1 MHSLQV
7 KIFTLFVGLLL
18 IVQSIAILTIYRA
31 TEEQSEASI
40 NTRLTNATT
49 IFKSLFESNT
59 EKLSAIAEAA
69 AQDGGLRENFYEDQ
83 RSFLVALNN
92 HRKRINADL
101 AMAIDDQQ
109 NIKSQLVQITLDS
122 QRVRVT
128 KGSETGTQ
136 FRHGEWLLFPSEEYL
151 YELDNQLYQMS
162 VASVKSGTENIGWI
176 AFGFLIGQK
185 VAHDFEELT
194 GLTTDF
200 IVKAGGDKY
209 SIASSDS
216 ETEVSKNPI
225 ENNDLPTSGNRIAAL
240 IELGQVGSQGNKFLT
255 VELHGRR
262 DDLLDSIEKR
272 WLQFLALAGATLIL
286 SLGGAYVI
294 SASITRPVTKLVNMA
309 KIVAEGN
316 YEEKVEIADKGEM
329 GQLAREFGVMQKQ
342 VLAREKQILHRAF
355 HDPLTELPNRNKLV
369 EELGEYIKSTSSPAM
384 IYLLN
389 ISHINDINSSL
400 GHQVGDTVIKE
411 FATRLLSFVG
421 YNDLYHVGADEFA
434 FVVKG
439 VGENQISELSDKIS
453 EVFEKPYI
461 QKSMTFNLRSK
472 SGISFYPEHSDNA
485 EELLQKASVAL
496 NFAKLERAHLKVY
509 DSSQDVDTLEQLN
522 LINDLSTA
530 LEENQL
536 VLYYQ
541 PKVSLEQNKVETVE
555 ALVRWVHPKLGMVPP
570 DKFISIAEKTGL
582 INPLTDW
589 VLGEAM
595 SQFSIWKAKNI
606 ELVIAVNISAENLKA
621 PEFYSSVCQMVEDA
635 GISTEAIMLEITESA
650 VVDNPSEAIA
660 ILQRFRDR
668 GFKLSI
674 DDYGTGYSSLAQLKD
689 LPVDELKIDMSFV
702 KRLPHDDGDK
712 IIVRSTIELA
722 HNMGLT
728 VVAEGVENELAMNWL
743 RDKGCERAQGYH
755 ISRPVPANE
764 LESWLTHSPFYDR
777 AK

>member
-1 MHSLQV
+1 MHSLQA

-18 IVQSIAILTIYRA
+18 IVQSIAIYTIYRA

-49 IFKSLFESNT
+49 IFKSLFESKT
-59 EKLSAIAEAA
+59 EKLTAIAEAA

-101 AMAIDDQQ
+101 AIAIDDQQ
-109 NIKSQLVQITLDS
+109 NIKSQLIQIELDS
-122 QRVRVT
+122 QRSKVT

-136 FRHGEWLLFPSEEYL
+136 FKYGEWLLFPSNNYL
-151 YELDNQLYQMS
+151 YELDKQLYQLS

-200 IVKAGGDKY
+200 IIKAGDNKY
-209 SIASSDS
+209 SLASSD
-216 ETEVSKNPI
+216 EKIGLLKNQA
-225 ENNDLPTSGNRIAAL
+225 EDSYLTTTGNKIAT
-240 IELGQVGSQGNKFLT
+240 IIDLGQVGSQGNKFLS
-255 VELHGRR
+255 VELYGAR

-286 SLGGAYVI
+286 SLGGAYII
-294 SASITRPVTKLVNMA
+294 SASITRPVTKLVKMA
-309 KIVAEGN
+309 KIIAKGN

-329 GQLAREFGVMQKQ
+329 GQLAHEFGEMQKQ

-369 EELGEYIKSTSSPAM
+369 VRLDEHIKSTSSPTM
-384 IYLLN
+384 IYLIN
-389 ISHINDINSSL
+389 ISHIKDINGSL
-400 GHQVGDTVIKE
+400 GHQVGDSVIKE
-411 FATRLLSFVG
+411 FATRLASFNG
-421 YNDLYHVGADEFA
+421 YEDLYHVGADEFV
-434 FVVKG
+434 FVVNL
-439 VGENQISELSDKIS
+439 VGQMQITELSQKIS

-472 SGISFYPEHSDNA
+472 SGVSYYPEHSDNA
-485 EELLQKASVAL
+485 EELLQKASVAM
-496 NFAKLERAHLKVY
+496 NVAKLERSHLKVY

-536 VLYYQ
+536 VLFYQ
-541 PKVSLEQNKVETVE
+541 PKVSLEHNKVETVE

-589 VLGEAM
+589 VLREAI
-595 SQFSIWKAKNI
+595 SQYSNWKAKGI
-606 ELVIAVNISAENLKA
+606 DLVIAVNISAENLKA
-621 PEFYSSVCQMVEDA
+621 PEFYSSVCQMVETAD
-635 GISTEAIMLEITESA
+635 ISTEAIMLEITESA

-660 ILQRFRDR
+660 ILQRFKDK

-702 KRLPHDDGDK
+702 KRLPNDGGDK

-728 VVAEGVENELAMNWL
+728 VVAEGVENELAMDWL
-743 RDKGCERAQGYH
+743 REKGCERAQGYH
-755 ISRPVPANE
+755 ISRPVPGNE
-764 LESWLTHSPFYDR
+764 LESWLTHSPFYDH
-777 AK
+777 AQ